1 VMERSGAATGTF
13 GPDVRRLALGQ
24 ARLHEGPGADGVRRV
39 YAFNRIGPP
48 GGATFCVIAAAPTNV
63 LEEPLRA
70 AAVRSLGTWAVA
82 MLVVLI
88 GTGFVAEFMILRR
101 LRAVS
106 RAAARIARGDY
117 AARSGLPPAR
127 DELGQFAAAFD
138 QMAASLD
145 QLQRRNQLL
154 LDSIGDGIVGLDRE
168 ARVVFANPAAASLL
182 GIPIRELTGQPFAS
196 LFQRGGPRG
205 DPCMVQQSLTD
216 GQVHLGAD
224 DTFTRR
230 DGRSFPA
237 ESVTTPV
244 VDSGRIVGAVVALRD
259 ATERRRLEEEL
270 RQAQKMEAVGQLAG
284 GVAHDFNNLLTAI
297 MTCARMVEEALSPIH
312 PAQADVAEI
321 LASANR
327 AAQLTRQL
335 LAFGRRQR
343 LAPRAFDLR
352 ESVTGMERML
362 RRTLGETIALA
373 VSVPPD
379 PVVIVADPS
388 QIEMV
393 VLNLAVN
400 ARDAMASGGA
410 LSISVSRSEPADR
423 TFAGAEQ
430 LPPGALAQIVVSD
443 SGSGMDGET
452 QERIFEPFFTTKPNG
467 KGTGLGLATVYGIVK
482 QTGGTV
488 HVRSAPGKGSE
499 FRVLLPLGAGIPEAV
514 TRAPAPVVGGSER
527 VLVLE
532 DDEVLRSLVCRAL
545 AGAGYRV
552 SEAPRPSAAFER
564 ALQGDIDLL
573 LADLVL
579 PEESG
584 WSFYRRLAA
593 HRPGLKLLL
602 MSGLSVPA
610 DSTTLP
616 RDVPFIPKP
625 FAPRDLLAKV
635 RQAIDGP
642 APSA

>member
-1 VMERSGAATGTF
+1 
-13 GPDVRRLALGQ
+13 
-24 ARLHEGPGADGVRRV
+24 
-39 YAFNRIGPP
+39 
-48 GGATFCVIAAAPTNV
+48 
-63 LEEPLRA
+63 
-70 AAVRSLGTWAVA
+70 
-82 MLVVLI
+82 
-88 GTGFVAEFMILRR
+88 
-101 LRAVS
+101 
-106 RAAARIARGDY
+106 
-117 AARSGLPPAR
+117 
-127 DELGQFAAAFD
+127 
-138 QMAASLD
+138 
-145 QLQRRNQLL
+145 
-154 LDSIGDGIVGLDRE
+154 
-168 ARVVFANPAAASLL
+168 
-182 GIPIRELTGQPFAS
+182 
-196 LFQRGGPRG
+196 
-205 DPCMVQQSLTD
+205 
-216 GQVHLGAD
+216 
-224 DTFTRR
+224 
-230 DGRSFPA
+230 
-237 ESVTTPV
+237 

-259 ATERRRLEEEL
+259 ATERRRLEDEL

-297 MTCARMVEEALSPIH
+297 ITCARMVEEALSPNH

-321 LASANR
+321 LASADR

-352 ESVTGMERML
+352 ESVTGIERML
-362 RRTLGETIALA
+362 RRTLGETIALT

-410 LSISVSRSEPADR
+410 LSISVSRSEHADR
-423 TFAGAEQ
+423 TFAGAEE
-430 LPPGALAQIVVSD
+430 LPPGPLAQIVVSD

-452 QERIFEPFFTTKPNG
+452 QERIFEPFFTTKANG

-499 FRVLLPLGAGIPEAV
+499 FRVLLPLGSGTAEAV
-514 TRAPAPVVGGSER
+514 TRAPEPVVGGSER

-552 SEAPRPSAAFER
+552 SEAPRPSVAYER
-564 ALQGDIDLL
+564 AMEGDIDLL

-584 WSFYRRLAA
+584 WAFYRRLAA
-593 HRPGLKLLL
+593 RRPGLRVLL
-602 MSGLSVPA
+602 MSGLSGPPNA
-610 DSTTLP
+610 GSTALP
-616 RDVPFIPKP
+616 RHVPFLPKP

-635 RQAIDGP
+635 RQALDAP